1 MHEGAFGC
9 AIAAENIEPFTQ
21 YANQALANFDFS
33 QKYLIDLEYDADK
46 ITPADILNLANFDNL
61 WGQGI
66 EEPFVLVKGVKV
78 LKDNVQLL
86 KETTLKITV
95 EIDGQNV
102 TLIKFGSNQ
111 TEFDNLCSEY
121 GNTTIDIIGR
131 FQKNIWNG
139 NVTPQVLIE
148 DYEIAKKIAYYF

>member
-1 MHEGAFGC
+1 M
-9 AIAAENIEPFTQ
+9 
-21 YANQALANFDFS
+21 
-33 QKYLIDLEYDADK
+33 
-46 ITPADILNLANFDNL
+46 
-61 WGQGI
+61 
-66 EEPFVLVKGVKV
+66 

-148 DYEIAKKIAYYF
+148 DYEIAKKITYYF